1 MSQNITNKEIGYKK
15 EAIATEFLKNKGFLI
30 LKSNY
35 IFHHCEI
42 DIIAQKGDCIHF
54 IEVKFRKTNSFGYP
68 ESFVSLPQQN
78 RIKSAAENYL
88 YDNKGDIKIMFD
100 IISIEEDNKITF
112 FEDAFF

>member
-88 YDNKGDIKIMFD
+88 YDNKGDIKIMFAD
-100 IISIEEDNKITF
+100 VSEYI
-112 FEDAFF
+112 

>member
-1 MSQNITNKEIGYKK
+1 MLQNITNKEIGYKK
-15 EAIATEFLKNKGFLI
+15 EAIAADFLKTKGFFI
-30 LKSNY
+30 LKLNY
-35 IFHHCEI
+35 TSHHCEI
-42 DIIAQKGDCIHF
+42 DIIAKKLDCIHF

-88 YDNKGDIKIMFD
+88 FDNNIDIKIKFD
-100 IISIEEDNKITF
+100 IISIEKDNKITF